1 MNPAPVMNFFNGDPV
16 ESGKD
21 YKLFRQALAEG
32 GGEAAVFSLFSGIEL
47 YRLDIRAPYY
57 LPLPSESLQALELSH
72 CMEGR
77 AECQMNDG
85 CFQFIGEGD
94 LFLNPVQNRS
104 RRIDLPLG
112 RCRAILILIDPD
124 KAAPEV
130 QRRLPDVPLD
140 LHALKNRF
148 FNYEKSC
155 DKCFLISARE
165 ELHHIFAGMYAI
177 PTALAT
183 DYLRLKVLELLIF
196 LYLFDPASEKQT
208 GLYTRQQV
216 DAVKQVHK
224 LLISDAGQRYTIE
237 ELAQKFCIS
246 ATALKTHFKGVFGQ
260 SIASYMK
267 EFRIRQAAELL
278 LSTDRSIAET
288 AQSVGYESQSKFTAE
303 FKKIMHVTPAEY
315 RKHQTAPER
324 RSSEGKIANEF
335 FDENG

>member
-1 MNPAPVMNFFNGDPV
+1 MNSAPMMNFFTGDPV
-16 ESGKD
+16 ESGEN
-21 YKLFRQALAEG
+21 YKLFRQTLAG
-32 GGEAAVFSLFSGIEL
+32 GEGEAAVFSLLPGIEL
-47 YRLDIRAPYY
+47 CRLDVSAPYY
-57 LPLPSESLQALELSH
+57 LPPPSESFQALELSH
-72 CMEGR
+72 CLEGR

-112 RCRAILILIDPD
+112 HCRAILILIDPD
-124 KAAPEV
+124 KAAEEV
-130 QRRLPDVPLD
+130 RGLLPALSLD
-140 LHALKNRF
+140 LFALKNSF
-148 FNYEKSC
+148 FHCEKSC

-224 LLISDAGQRYTIE
+224 LLISEPGQRYTIE

-267 EFRIRQAAELL
+267 EYRIRQAAEQLL
-278 LSTDRSIAET
+278 ATDRSVAEI

-303 FKKIMHVTPAEY
+303 FKKIMSATPAEY
-315 RKHQTAPER
+315 RKRKAAASRP
-324 RSSEGKIANEF
+324 SSEGEIANGF
-335 FDENG
+335 FRENG

>member
-1 MNPAPVMNFFNGDPV
+1 MTPAPMMNFFNGDPV
-16 ESGKD
+16 ECGKN
-21 YKLFRQALAEG
+21 YRLFRQTLSEG
-32 GGEAAVFSLFSGIEL
+32 EGEAAVFSLLPGIEL
-47 YRLDIRAPYY
+47 CRLNVTAPYY
-57 LPLPSESLQALELSH
+57 LPPPSEGLQMLELSH
-72 CMEGR
+72 CLEGR

-85 CFQFIGEGD
+85 CHQFIGEGD

-124 KAAPEV
+124 KATRELGRFLPET
-130 QRRLPDVPLD
+130 PLD
-140 LHALKNRF
+140 LHAMKNGF
-148 FNYEKSC
+148 FHCEKSC

-165 ELHHIFAGMYAI
+165 ELHHIFAGMYTI

-196 LYLFDPASEKQT
+196 LCRFDPTSEKQT

-216 DAVKQVHK
+216 DVVKQVHK
-224 LLISDAGQRYTIE
+224 LLTGEPGQRYTIE

-267 EFRIRQAAELL
+267 GYRIRQAAELL
-278 LSTDRSIAET
+278 LSSDRSIAEI

-303 FKKIMHVTPAEY
+303 FKKIMSITPAEY
-315 RKHQTAPER
+315 RKRQAATS
-324 RSSEGKIANEF
+324 RSNSKDKIANGF
-335 FDENG
+335 FRENG

>member
-1 MNPAPVMNFFNGDPV
+1 MNPAPRLNFFNGDPV
-16 ESGKD
+16 ESGEN
-21 YKLFRQALAEG
+21 YKLFRQAPGERE
-32 GGEAAVFSLFSGIEL
+32 GEAAVFSLLPGIEL
-47 YRLDIRAPYY
+47 CRMDIRAPYY
-57 LPLPSESLQALELSH
+57 LPPPSESLRTLELSH
-72 CMEGR
+72 CLEGR

-112 RCRAILILIDPD
+112 HCRAILILIDPD
-124 KAAPEV
+124 QAAPEV
-130 QRRLPDVPLD
+130 RRFLPSFPLD
-140 LHALKNRF
+140 LHELKDRF
-148 FNYEKSC
+148 FRCEKSC

-165 ELHHIFAGMYAI
+165 DLHHIFAGMYTI
-177 PTALAT
+177 PAALAA

-196 LYLFDPASEKQT
+196 LQLFDPAGEKQT

-224 LLISDAGQRYTIE
+224 LLISEPGQRYTIE

-267 EFRIRQAAELL
+267 EYRIRQAAEQLL
-278 LSTDRSIAET
+278 DTDWSIAEI
-288 AQSVGYESQSKFTAE
+288 AQSVGYESHSKFTAE
-303 FKKIMHVTPAEY
+303 FKKIMHTTPAEY
-315 RKHQTAPER
+315 RKRQAAPSR
-324 RSSEGKIANEF
+324 LSSKGEFANDF
-335 FDENG
+335 FRENG